1 MILLGLAV
9 CAGLS
14 LNLILQ
20 FALGAGLAGQRKA
33 IPLTQILILFIS
45 SFFLW
50 VLYRYVLNFLPWEI
64 LGFLLLFPFSAL
76 SCMGLEH
83 LEERLFAEKE
93 RSRFFSWKTAYEG
106 IVPASTILCVHL
118 SVTAADALFLSFFF
132 AFGCLLA
139 IIIMKEINRRSSL
152 ESLPKYFRGI
162 PVALISMGLLSM
174 VFGSIAWICYRFLN
188 AF

>member
-1 MILLGLAV
+1 MTLLGLAV

-20 FALGAGLAGQRKA
+20 FALGAGFAGKKV
-33 IPLTQILILFIS
+33 IPLTQIIILFIS

-50 VLYRYVLNFLPWEI
+50 VVYRYVLGFLPWEI
-64 LGFLLLFPFSAL
+64 MSFLLLFPLSAL
-76 SCMGLEH
+76 SCMGLEYVETWF
-83 LEERLFAEKE
+83 LDEKKCGRLF
-93 RSRFFSWKTAYEG
+93 SWRTAYEG
-106 IVPASTILCVHL
+106 LVPASIILCVHL

-139 IIIMKEINRRSSL
+139 IIIMKEISRRSSL
-152 ESLPKYFRGI
+152 ESLPEYFRGI

-174 VFGSIAWICYRFLN
+174 VFGAIAWICYRFLN
-188 AF
+188 AV